1 MPPAAIWVTIRYR
14 PAIKLPGAVI
24 NTSSTAHIETS
35 STIECADGRRTL
47 GRSHR
52 AGARNMPPRHPVA
65 PWDSILADR
74 PHPTTPDR
82 SPPAESKDNHGK
94 LLRHRL
100 DRLWSFAFIAYL
112 MVFGRCS
119 FHSMFGRSGE
129 EGQ

>member
-35 STIECADGRRTL
+35 STIKCADGRRTL

-74 PHPTTPDR
+74 PHPTTPDHTR
-82 SPPAESKDNHGK
+82 PQPTSRIEGQSWKTSATPSGSSLE
-94 LLRHRL
+94 LRLHRL
-100 DRLWSFAFIAYL
+100 PDGVR
-112 MVFGRCS
+112 
-119 FHSMFGRSGE
+119 
-129 EGQ
+129 